1 MSIKIVSDSSSNVF
15 HIEGVNYTT
24 VPMKIIAGEKEYIDA
39 PGTNVRG
46 MVDDLRAYKGKSGSS
61 CANAQEWL
69 DAFGDADM
77 AFGVTISRNLSG
89 SYNSAY
95 GLKGLCKKCLM
106 LLFVIVA
113 VQADNLMGGDYVRDA
128 VCIGFC
134 TNEILSIVE
143 NLGLAGVPMPQAVV
157 KALEQLQEK

>member
-1 MSIKIVSDSSSNVF
+1 MKESLCTAAGLMGAALSWTFGGWDAALTALMICISVDYISGSLVALVF
-15 HIEGVNYTT
+15 H
-24 VPMKIIAGEKEYIDA
+24 
-39 PGTNVRG
+39 
-46 MVDDLRAYKGKSGSS
+46 KSNKS
-61 CANAQEWL
+61 E
-69 DAFGDADM
+69 
-77 AFGVTISRNLSG
+77 TG

-113 VQADNLMGGDYVRDA
+113 VQADRLMGGDFVRDA
-128 VCIGFC
+128 VCIGFA